1 MVGTP
6 VEAAGPASGNFQPP
20 LLQSLQPSAHRPA
33 IHTAIRGNHLMSI
46 ANPPI
51 SDDSLKTVS
60 YGLMPGGGDDEIDVQ
75 SEEMLVNMGP
85 QHPSTHGVL
94 RIVLRTDGEMVLEA
108 VPHLGYLHRCKEK
121 IGENLAY
128 YQYIGYTDR
137 LDYLAA
143 MNNNHAWSMAVEKLA
158 DVEVPIRAEYI
169 RVLASELNRIASHL
183 VSFGA
188 YGLDMGAF
196 TPFLYAF
203 REREYILDLFE
214 QLCGARLTLSY
225 INVGG
230 VTWDLPPLFLEKL
243 TEFLDYFEPKIDEYN
258 DLLSFNHI
266 FIKRTSNI
274 GVASKEMCIRYALSG
289 PMIRGS
295 GLPLDLRRDRPYSI
309 YDRLEFDVCVG
320 SGMKGTLGDC
330 WDRYWVKMQE
340 MKQCIRIL
348 RQCIAQMPDGP
359 YRAKLPRNMKVPPG
373 EVYAEYENPRGHLG
387 FYIESQGGVIP
398 YRVKIRGP
406 SFVNLAVTSELCRN
420 VLLADVP
427 AIVGSIDIV
436 MGEVDR

>member
-1 MVGTP
+1 MTTSTNP
-6 VEAAGPASGNFQPP
+6 DTLDYETKTRSFALAPDIDEA
-20 LLQSLQPSAHRPA
+20 
-33 IHTAIRGNHLMSI
+33 
-46 ANPPI
+46 
-51 SDDSLKTVS
+51 DDD
-60 YGLMPGGGDDEIDVQ
+60 GIDVQ

-94 RIVLRTDGEMVLEA
+94 RLVLRTDGEMVLEA
-108 VPHLGYLHRCKEK
+108 VPHLGYLHRSKEK
-121 IGENLAY
+121 IAENLAY
-128 YQYIGYTDR
+128 YQYVGYTDR

-143 MNNNHAWSMAVEKLA
+143 MNNNHAWAMAVERLA
-158 DVEVPIRAEYI
+158 GIEVPQRAEYI
-169 RVLASELNRIASHL
+169 RVIAAELNRIASHL
-183 VSFGA
+183 VSFGT

-230 VTWDLPPLFLEKL
+230 VHWDLPPLFNEKL

-266 FIKRTSNI
+266 FIKRTANV
-274 GVASKEMCIRYALSG
+274 GVCSKELCIAYALSG

-295 GLPLDLRRDRPYSI
+295 GIPFDLRRDRPYSV
-309 YDRLEFDVCVG
+309 YDKLEFDVIVG

-340 MKQCIRIL
+340 MKQCCRIL
-348 RQCIAQMPDGP
+348 RQCIRDIPEGAF
-359 YRAKLPRNMKVPPG
+359 RAKLPRNMKVAPG

-387 FYIESQGGVIP
+387 FYIESQGGPIP

-406 SFVNLAVTSELCRN
+406 SFVNLAVTSQLCRN

>member
-1 MVGTP
+1 MTTTH
-6 VEAAGPASGNFQPP
+6 PP
-20 LLQSLQPSAHRPA
+20 LADPPKKPA
-33 IHTAIRGNHLMSI
+33 ALD
-46 ANPPI
+46 AE
-51 SDDSLKTVS
+51 
-60 YGLMPGGGDDEIDVQ
+60 GDEQVDVQ

-128 YQYIGYTDR
+128 YQFMPYTDR
-137 LDYLAA
+137 LDYLSA

-158 DVEVPIRAEYI
+158 NIEVPPRAEYI
-169 RVLASELNRIASHL
+169 RVIAAELNRIASHL
-183 VSFGA
+183 VSFGT

-203 REREYILDLFE
+203 REREYVLDLFE

-230 VTWDLPPLFLEKL
+230 VTWDLPPQFAEKV

-258 DLLSFNHI
+258 DLLTFNHI
-266 FIKRTSNI
+266 FIKRTANI
-274 GVASKEMCIRYALSG
+274 GVVSRDLAIRYALSG

-295 GLPLDLRRDRPYSI
+295 GIPLDLRKDRPYSI
-309 YDRLEFDVCVG
+309 YDQLDFDVCVG
-320 SGMKGTLGDC
+320 AGLKGTLGDC

-340 MKQCIRIL
+340 MKQCARII
-348 RQCIAQMPDGP
+348 RQCFARMPDGP
-359 YRAKLPRNMKVPPG
+359 FRAKLPRSMKVPPG

-387 FYIESQGGVIP
+387 FFIESQGGVIP

-406 SFVNLAVTSELCRN
+406 SFVNLAVIGELCRN

-427 AIVGSIDIV
+427 AIIGSIDIV

>member
-1 MVGTP
+1 
-6 VEAAGPASGNFQPP
+6 
-20 LLQSLQPSAHRPA
+20 
-33 IHTAIRGNHLMSI
+33 MSTSTETFDE
-46 ANPPI
+46 N
-51 SDDSLKTVS
+51 LKTVS
-60 YGLMPGGGDDEIDVQ
+60 YGLAPGAVDEDIDVQ

-121 IGENLAY
+121 IAENLAY

-143 MNNNHAWSMAVEKLA
+143 MNNNHASAMAVEKIA
-158 DVEVPIRAEYI
+158 GIEVPQRAEYI
-169 RVLASELNRIASHL
+169 RVLAAELNRVASHL
-183 VSFGA
+183 VSFGT

-225 INVGG
+225 INLGG
-230 VTWDLPPLFLEKL
+230 VTWDLPPRFLEKL

-266 FIKRTSNI
+266 FIKRTGNV
-274 GVASKEMCIRYALSG
+274 GVCSKDLCIKYALSG

-295 GLPLDLRRDRPYSI
+295 GIPFDLRKDRPYSI
-309 YDRLEFDVCVG
+309 YDRFEFDVCVG
-320 SGMKGTLGDC
+320 NGSRGTLGDC

-340 MKQCIRIL
+340 MKQSVRIL
-348 RQCIAQMPDGP
+348 RQCIKQMPDGP
-359 YRAKLPRNMKVPPG
+359 FRAKLPRNNMKVPEG

-387 FYIESQGGVIP
+387 FYIESQGGPVP

-406 SFVNLAVTSELCRN
+406 SFVNLAVTGELCKD

-427 AIVGSIDIV
+427 AIIGSIDIV

>member
-1 MVGTP
+1 MTT
-6 VEAAGPASGNFQPP
+6 
-20 LLQSLQPSAHRPA
+20 
-33 IHTAIRGNHLMSI
+33 TANSPTDGGI
-46 ANPPI
+46 
-51 SDDSLKTVS
+51 KTVAF
-60 YGLMPGGGDDEIDVQ
+60 GLAPGGGNDDVDVQ

-128 YQYIGYTDR
+128 YQFIGYTDR

-158 DVEVPIRAEYI
+158 DIEVPLRAEYI
-169 RVLASELNRIASHL
+169 RVLAAELNRIASHL
-183 VSFGA
+183 VSFGT

-203 REREYILDLFE
+203 RDREYILDLFE

-266 FIKRTSNI
+266 FIKRTANV
-274 GVASKEMCIRYALSG
+274 GVCSKDLCVGYALSG

-295 GLPLDLRRDRPYSI
+295 GIPMDLRRDEPYSI
-309 YDRLEFDVCVG
+309 YDKLEFDVCVG
-320 SGMKGTLGDC
+320 QGLKGTLGDC
-330 WDRYWVKMQE
+330 WDRYWVKMLE
-340 MKQCIRIL
+340 IKQCVRIL
-348 RQCIAQMPDGP
+348 RQVIAQMPAGAF
-359 YRAKLPRNMKVPPG
+359 RAKLPRNMKVAPG

-387 FYIESQGGVIP
+387 FYIESQGGPIP

-406 SFVNLAVTSELCRN
+406 SFVNLAVTGELCRN

>member
-1 MVGTP
+1 MST
-6 VEAAGPASGNFQPP
+6 ATDPAYDPNFKTIDYA
-20 LLQSLQPSAHRPA
+20 LL
-33 IHTAIRGNHLMSI
+33 
-46 ANPPI
+46 
-51 SDDSLKTVS
+51 
-60 YGLMPGGGDDEIDVQ
+60 PGGGDDDVDVQ

-121 IGENLAY
+121 IAENLAY

-158 DVEVPIRAEYI
+158 GIEVPMRAEYI
-169 RVLASELNRIASHL
+169 RIIAAELNRVASHL
-183 VSFGA
+183 VSFGT

-214 QLCGARLTLSY
+214 QMCGARLTLSY

-230 VTWDLPPLFLEKL
+230 VHWDLPPNFLEKL

-258 DLLSFNHI
+258 QLLSFNHI
-266 FIKRTSNI
+266 FIKRTANV
-274 GVASKEMCIRYALSG
+274 GVVTKEQAVRYALSG

-295 GLPLDLRRDRPYSI
+295 GLEFDLRRDRPYSI
-309 YDRLEFDVCVG
+309 YEKLDFEVCVG
-320 SGMKGTLGDC
+320 NGQVGTVGDC
-330 WDRYWVKMQE
+330 WDRYYVKMLE
-340 MKQCIRIL
+340 MVQSVRIL
-348 RQCIAQMPDGP
+348 RQAIAQIPDGA
-359 YRAKLPRNMKVPPG
+359 YRAKIPRNMKVDPG

-406 SFVNLAVTSELCRN
+406 SFVNLAITTELCRG

-427 AIVGSIDIV
+427 AIIGSIDIV

>member
-1 MVGTP
+1 M
-6 VEAAGPASGNFQPP
+6 N
-20 LLQSLQPSAHRPA
+20 PSVDES
-33 IHTAIRGNHLMSI
+33 TQ
-46 ANPPI
+46 
-51 SDDSLKTVS
+51 TVT
-60 YGLMPGGGDDEIDVQ
+60 YGLMPGGGDEQIDVQ

-94 RIVLRTDGEMVLEA
+94 RIVLRTDGEMVLDA
-108 VPHLGYLHRCKEK
+108 VPHLGYLHRSKEK
-121 IGENLAY
+121 IAENLAY

-158 DVEVPIRAEYI
+158 NIEVPLRAEYI

-225 INVGG
+225 INIGG
-230 VTWDLPPLFLEKL
+230 VTWDLPPNFLPKL

-258 DLLSFNHI
+258 DLLSYNHI
-266 FIKRTSNI
+266 FAKRTGNVGI
-274 GVASKEMCIRYALSG
+274 LDRQTAIAYACSG

-295 GLPLDLRRDRPYSI
+295 GIPFDLRRDRPYSI
-309 YDRLEFDVCVG
+309 YSRLEFDVAVG
-320 SGMKGTLGDC
+320 DGRMGAVGDC
-330 WDRYWVKMQE
+330 WDRYYVKMLE
-340 MKQCIRIL
+340 MKQSVRIL
-348 RQCIAQMPDGP
+348 RQCISQMPDGAF
-359 YRAKLPRNMKVPPG
+359 RAKLPRSMKVPPG
-373 EVYAEYENPRGHLG
+373 EVYCEYENPRGHLG
-387 FYIESQGGVIP
+387 FYIESQGGPIP

-406 SFVNLAVTSELCRN
+406 SFVNLAVTGVLCRN

>member
-1 MVGTP
+1 MTT
-6 VEAAGPASGNFQPP
+6 
-20 LLQSLQPSAHRPA
+20 
-33 IHTAIRGNHLMSI
+33 TANSPTGGGI
-46 ANPPI
+46 
-51 SDDSLKTVS
+51 KTVAF
-60 YGLMPGGGDDEIDVQ
+60 GLAPGGGNDDVDVQ

-121 IGENLAY
+121 IAENLAY

-137 LDYLAA
+137 LDYLSA

-158 DVEVPIRAEYI
+158 NIQIPIRAEYI
-169 RVLASELNRIASHL
+169 RVLAVELNRIASHL

-214 QLCGARLTLSY
+214 ELCGARLTLSY
-225 INVGG
+225 INIGG
-230 VTWDLPPLFLEKL
+230 VTWDLPPRFLEKL

-258 DLLSFNHI
+258 QLLSFNHI
-266 FIKRTSNI
+266 FIKRTAKV
-274 GVASKEMCIRYALSG
+274 GVISRDIAISYALSG
-289 PMIRGS
+289 PCIRGS
-295 GLPLDLRRDRPYSI
+295 GIPLDLRRDRAYSI
-309 YDRLEFDVCVG
+309 YDRFDFDVCIG
-320 SGMKGTLGDC
+320 DGRMGTLGDC
-330 WDRYWVKMQE
+330 WDRYFVKMAE
-340 MKQCIRIL
+340 IKQSVKIL
-348 RQCIAQMPDGP
+348 RQCIVQMPEGP
-359 YRAKLPRNMKVPPG
+359 FRAKLPRAMKVPPG

-387 FYIESQGGVIP
+387 FFIESQGGVIP

-406 SFVNLAVTSELCRN
+406 SFVNLAVTGALCRN

-427 AIVGSIDIV
+427 AIIGSIDIV

>member
-1 MVGTP
+1 MSSITP
-6 VEAAGPASGNFQPP
+6 TFALA
-20 LLQSLQPSAHRPA
+20 
-33 IHTAIRGNHLMSI
+33 
-46 ANPPI
+46 
-51 SDDSLKTVS
+51 
-60 YGLMPGGGDDEIDVQ
+60 PGGLDDTTDVQ

-94 RIVLRTDGEMVLEA
+94 RIVLRTDGELVLEA

-121 IGENLAY
+121 IAENLAY
-128 YQYIGYTDR
+128 YQFMPYTDR

-158 DVEVPIRAEYI
+158 NIQVPLRAEYI
-169 RVLASELNRIASHL
+169 RVLAVELNRIASHL

-188 YGLDMGAF
+188 YGLDLGAF

-230 VTWDLPPLFLEKL
+230 VTWDLPPLFLEKV
-243 TEFLDYFEPKIDEYN
+243 TEFLDYFEPKVDEYN
-258 DLLSFNHI
+258 DLLTFNHI
-266 FIKRTSNI
+266 FIKRTAKVGVISKDLAI
-274 GVASKEMCIRYALSG
+274 GYALSG
-289 PMIRGS
+289 PCIRGS
-295 GLPLDLRRDRPYSI
+295 GIPLDLRRDRPYSV
-309 YDRLEFDVCVG
+309 YPNLDFAVCVG
-320 SGMKGTLGDC
+320 TGQVGVLGDC
-330 WDRYWVKMQE
+330 WDRYYVRMQE
-340 MKQCIRIL
+340 MTESIRII
-348 RQCIAQMPDGP
+348 RQCIARMPDGP
-359 YRAKLPRNMKVPPG
+359 FRAKLPRSMKVPPG

-387 FYIESQGGVIP
+387 FFIESQGGVVP

-406 SFVNLAVTSELCRN
+406 SFVNLAVTGELCRN

>member
-1 MVGTP
+1 MSTALPDSAVQTRNFVLGTD
-6 VEAAGPASGNFQPP
+6 VF
-20 LLQSLQPSAHRPA
+20 
-33 IHTAIRGNHLMSI
+33 
-46 ANPPI
+46 
-51 SDDSLKTVS
+51 
-60 YGLMPGGGDDEIDVQ
+60 DEDTDVQ

-108 VPHLGYLHRCKEK
+108 TPHIGYLHRCKEK
-121 IGENLAY
+121 IAENLAY

-158 DVEVPIRAEYI
+158 NIVVPIRAEFI

-188 YGLDMGAF
+188 YGMDLGAF

-230 VTWDLPPLFLEKL
+230 VTWDLPPQFLEKL

-266 FIKRTSNI
+266 FIKRTGKV
-274 GVASKEMCIRYALSG
+274 GVVSKDLAVKYALSG

-295 GLPLDLRRDRPYSI
+295 GIPLDLRRTRPYSI

-320 SGMKGTLGDC
+320 DGSRGQLGDC
-330 WDRYWVKMQE
+330 WDRYWVRMQE

-348 RQCIAQMPDGP
+348 RQCIAQMPGGP
-359 YRAKLPRNMKVPPG
+359 YRAKLPRAMKVPPG

-387 FYIESQGGVIP
+387 FYIESQGGPIP

-406 SFVNLAVTSELCRN
+406 SFVNLAVTGELCRN

-427 AIVGSIDIV
+427 AIVGSIDVV

>member
-1 MVGTP
+1 MSSTSSSDP
-6 VEAAGPASGNFQPP
+6 
-20 LLQSLQPSAHRPA
+20 
-33 IHTAIRGNHLMSI
+33 TARTLSF
-46 ANPPI
+46 A
-51 SDDSLKTVS
+51 LA
-60 YGLMPGGGDDEIDVQ
+60 PGDADEDIDVQ

-94 RIVLRTDGEMVLEA
+94 RVLLRTDGEMVLDAEA
-108 VPHLGYLHRCKEK
+108 HLGYLHRCKEK
-121 IGENLAY
+121 IGENLPY
-128 YQYIGYTDR
+128 YQFIGYTDR
-137 LDYLAA
+137 LDYLSA
-143 MNNNHAWSMAVEKLA
+143 MNNNHAWSMAVEQLA
-158 DVEVPIRAEYI
+158 NIQIPPRAEFI
-169 RVLASELNRIASHL
+169 RVIAAELNRIASHL
-183 VSFGA
+183 ISFGT
-188 YGLDMGAF
+188 YGMDMGAF

-230 VTWDLPPLFLEKL
+230 VTWDLPPQFLEKL
-243 TEFLDYFEPKIDEYN
+243 AEFLDYFEPKIDEYN
-258 DLLSFNHI
+258 QLLTFNHI
-266 FIKRTSNI
+266 FIKRTASI
-274 GVASKEMCIRYALSG
+274 GVVSKASAIQYALSG

-295 GLPLDLRRDRPYSI
+295 GIPLDLRRDRPYSI

-320 SGMKGTLGDC
+320 SGLKGTLGDC

-348 RQCIAQMPDGP
+348 RQCIAQIPPGP
-359 YRAKLPRNMKVPPG
+359 FRAKLPRSMKVPPD
-373 EVYAEYENPRGHLG
+373 EVYAEFENPRGHLG
-387 FYIESQGGVIP
+387 FFIESQGGVIP

-406 SFVNLAVTSELCRN
+406 SFVNLAVIGKLCRN

-427 AIVGSIDIV
+427 AIIGSIDIV

>member
-1 MVGTP
+1 VSTALPDSAVQTRNFVLGTD
-6 VEAAGPASGNFQPP
+6 VF
-20 LLQSLQPSAHRPA
+20 
-33 IHTAIRGNHLMSI
+33 
-46 ANPPI
+46 
-51 SDDSLKTVS
+51 
-60 YGLMPGGGDDEIDVQ
+60 DEDTDVQ

-108 VPHLGYLHRCKEK
+108 TPHIGYLHRCKEK
-121 IGENLAY
+121 IAENLAY

-158 DVEVPIRAEYI
+158 NIVVPIRAEFI

-188 YGLDMGAF
+188 YGMDLGAF

-230 VTWDLPPLFLEKL
+230 VTWDLPPQFLEKL

-266 FIKRTSNI
+266 FIKRTGKV
-274 GVASKEMCIRYALSG
+274 GVVSKDLAVKYALSG

-295 GLPLDLRRDRPYSI
+295 GIPLDLRRTRPYSI

-320 SGMKGTLGDC
+320 DGSRGQLGDC
-330 WDRYWVKMQE
+330 WDRYWVRMQE

-348 RQCIAQMPDGP
+348 RQCIAQMPGGP
-359 YRAKLPRNMKVPPG
+359 YRAKLPRAMKVPPG

-387 FYIESQGGVIP
+387 FYIESQGGPIP

-406 SFVNLAVTSELCRN
+406 SFVNLAVTGELCRN

-427 AIVGSIDIV
+427 AIVGSIDVV

>member
-1 MVGTP
+1 
-6 VEAAGPASGNFQPP
+6 
-20 LLQSLQPSAHRPA
+20 
-33 IHTAIRGNHLMSI
+33 MSI
-46 ANPPI
+46 ATPPTSGPNI
-51 SDDSLKTVS
+51 KTVAF
-60 YGLMPGGGDDEIDVQ
+60 GLAPGAVDEDVDVQ

-121 IGENLAY
+121 IAENLAY

-143 MNNNHAWSMAVEKLA
+143 MNNNHAWAMAVEKLA
-158 DVEVPIRAEYI
+158 DIEVPQRAEFI
-169 RVLASELNRIASHL
+169 RVLSVELNRIASHL

-188 YGLDMGAF
+188 YGLDLGAF

-266 FIKRTSNI
+266 FIKRTANV
-274 GVASKEMCIRYALSG
+274 GVIPRDMCIDYALSG
-289 PMIRGS
+289 PVIRGS
-295 GLPLDLRRDRPYSI
+295 GIPLDLRRDRPYSV

-320 SGMKGTLGDC
+320 DGRMGALGDC
-330 WDRYWVKMQE
+330 WDRYWVKMAE
-340 MKQCIRIL
+340 LKECVRII
-348 RQCIAQMPDGP
+348 RQCIKQMPDGA
-359 YRAKLPRNMKVPPG
+359 YRAKLPRGLKVPAG

-406 SFVNLAVTSELCRN
+406 SFINLAVTQALCRN

>member
-1 MVGTP
+1 MMAVMPTAELTEHTRTYALAPGDVD
-6 VEAAGPASGNFQPP
+6 VEF
-20 LLQSLQPSAHRPA
+20 
-33 IHTAIRGNHLMSI
+33 
-46 ANPPI
+46 
-51 SDDSLKTVS
+51 
-60 YGLMPGGGDDEIDVQ
+60 Q

-94 RIVLRTDGEMVLEA
+94 RIVLRTDGEYVREA
-108 VPHLGYLHRCKEK
+108 TPHLGYLHRCKEK
-121 IGENLAY
+121 IGENLPY
-128 YQYIGYTDR
+128 IQYIGYTDR
-137 LDYLAA
+137 LDYLAS
-143 MNNNHAWSMAVEKLA
+143 MNNNHAWSMAVERLA
-158 DVEVPIRAEYI
+158 GIAVPPRAEWI
-169 RVLASELNRIASHL
+169 RVLAAELQRIASHL

-243 TEFLDYFEPKIDEYN
+243 TEFLDYFEPKVDEY
-258 DLLSFNHI
+258 DRLLSQNHI
-266 FIKRTSNI
+266 FIKRTANVGVVSKQLAI
-274 GVASKEMCIRYALSG
+274 GYALSG

-295 GLPLDLRRDRPYSI
+295 GIPMDLRRDRPYSV
-309 YDRLEFDVCVG
+309 YPELEFDVPVG
-320 SGMKGTLGDC
+320 TGAKGTLGDC
-330 WDRYWVKMQE
+330 WDRYYVKMLE
-340 MKQCIRIL
+340 IRQCIRIL
-348 RQCIAQMPDGP
+348 RQCIARMPDGP
-359 YRAKLPRNMKVPPG
+359 FRTKLPRSLKVPPG
-373 EVYAEYENPRGHLG
+373 EVYAEFENPRGHLG

-406 SFVNLAVTSELCRN
+406 SFVNLAVTHELCRD
-420 VLLADVP
+420 VLLGDVP
-427 AIVGSIDIV
+427 AIIGSIDIV